1 MSAITRA
8 IQHGQMVKDIE
19 ALKQR
24 ADVAEQTM
32 AQALEVVSKLTDRLI
47 ALEQKRGPGRPK
59 NEDRKP
65 ESGQEGAR

>member
-19 ALKQR
+19 SLKQR

-65 ESGQEGAR
+65 PSCD

>member
-8 IQHGQMVKDIE
+8 IQHAQMVKDIE
-19 ALKQR
+19 SLKQR

-65 ESGQEGAR
+65 VGSD

>member
-8 IQHGQMVKDIE
+8 IQHAQMVKDIE
-19 ALKQR
+19 DLKRLLEMSSSSLLRQAALI
-24 ADVAEQTM
+24 D
-32 AQALEVVSKLTDRLI
+32 KLTDRVI

-65 ESGQEGAR
+65 VGSD

>member
-59 NEDRKP
+59 NEERK
-65 ESGQEGAR
+65 